1 MKYSLKRREFISG
14 SLLGLLGLV
23 ATKSLK
29 VSAAD
34 AAKAGAITD
43 KDILKEGKPAPVAN
57 YCENPTKQPNKIC
70 PGAKDRPGKCSDCQ
84 FYMKDT
90 ETTFK
95 GKKYAKCQI
104 IPAAPNYVMESG
116 WCATYTKR
124 A

>member
-1 MKYSLKRREFISG
+1 MKLSLRRREFISG

-34 AAKAGAITD
+34 AKAATITE
-43 KDILKEGKPAPVAN
+43 KDILREGKPAPVAN

-70 PGAKDRPGKCSDCQ
+70 PGAKDRPGKCADCQ

-104 IPAAPNYVMESG
+104 IPAAPNFVLDSA

>member
-1 MKYSLKRREFISG
+1 MKRREFISG
-14 SLLGLLGLV
+14 SLLGLIGLV
-23 ATKSLK
+23 ATKSIK
-29 VSAAD
+29 VSAA
-34 AAKAGAITD
+34 APAITD

-57 YCENPTKQPNKIC
+57 YCEDGSKPNNKAC
-70 PGAKDRPGKCSDCQ
+70 PGAKDRPGKCADCQ
-84 FYMKDT
+84 FYVRET

-104 IPAAPNYVMESG
+104 IPVAPNYVMSSG

>member
-1 MKYSLKRREFISG
+1 MKLSLRRREFISG

-34 AAKAGAITD
+34 AKAATITE
-43 KDILKEGKPAPVAN
+43 KDILREGKPAPVAN

-70 PGAKDRPGKCSDCQ
+70 PGAKDRPGKCADCQ

-104 IPAAPNYVMESG
+104 IPATPNFVLESA